1 MPTKSDLKG
10 QLPLKRI
17 FKSLVALSILSGCTS
32 TTATAPAKFAG
43 PASSASA
50 DSSALAQFKSDP
62 KTLEATRSFPE
73 SFDVMYKRVAGQAD
87 RCFNGASDLYADQD
101 IGVAFNTYDLSGA
114 YVYWVKIE
122 KAGTGSKVTVY
133 TGNNMAKQ
141 GYVDDMFR
149 WASGD
154 TKFTKGWII

>member
-1 MPTKSDLKG
+1 MSENPNLKG
-10 QLPLKRI
+10 ELPLKCI
-17 FKSLVALSILSGCTS
+17 FMSLVALSILSSCNS
-32 TTATAPAKFAG
+32 TTTTGPAKLAG
-43 PASSASA
+43 PAPRASA
-50 DSSALAQFKSDP
+50 DSSDLAQFKSDP
-62 KTLEATRSFPE
+62 KTLIATRSFPE
-73 SFDVMYKRVAGQAD
+73 SFDVMYKRVANQAD
-87 RCFNGASDLYADQD
+87 RCFNGTSDLYADQG
-101 IGVAFNTYDLSGA
+101 IGAAFNTYDLSGA

-154 TKFTKGWII
+154 TKCTKGWII